1 MFGVRNKPRSSWWSG
16 EGEGEG
22 EGVRGAY
29 YGQVSR
35 CHCGNEGLPW
45 HSGLAGNL
53 AVPLK

>member
-1 MFGVRNKPRSSWWSG
+1 MFGVRNKPRSSWWS
-16 EGEGEG
+16 GEGEG